1 MSSNKL
7 VDWINDSVTEW
18 RDHRDTNYLEDWKEF
33 ERLWRGIWAAEDIT
47 RISERSRITSPALQ
61 QAIENHTAEIEEAVF
76 GQGDYL
82 FDIDDDMMDN
92 DPTDVEYMKRYMKEC
107 FKKNKVRKAVGD
119 VILLASI
126 YGTGIGEITVKKSK
140 ELIPTTQPM
149 EGLDVSAIGVQE
161 VDKINVTLRPIN
173 PQNFLIDP
181 NATSIEDAMGVAIEE
196 FVSAHSVAQAI
207 KQGIYK
213 DSKLLGD
220 ESPPDSDLEA
230 SFIDEQYDDDKIRV
244 LRYYGLVPKHLLD
257 SAMKEDGEVVD
268 LFAENKN
275 SNKNGDMSDLM
286 EEYGDL
292 VEAVVVIANESYL
305 LKAEQSPYM
314 MKDRPVVAYQDDTI
328 PNRFWGRGV
337 AEKGYNMQKAID
349 AQLRSHL
356 DSLALATVP
365 MMAMDA
371 TRLPRGSKFE
381 VRPGKTILTNG
392 NPAEIL
398 MPFKFGTVDGANI
411 QTAQQFE
418 QMLLQATGTMDTAG
432 MQSQPEGANMS
443 FALSAIIKKNK
454 RTLVNF
460 QDSFLIP
467 FIEKAAWRF
476 MQFDPDH
483 FKTKDWKFIPSST
496 LGMLA
501 REVEQQ
507 QFINLMKTLGPD
519 SPLLPI
525 LMQGVLETS
534 NLANKTQLLQ
544 QLAQAQQ
551 PDPQQQQIQMQQ
563 MQLQMGL
570 IAAQTADLNTKAGK
584 QQAEAQQIA
593 VETQLEP
600 EVVKAK
606 LVAALSTNL
615 KEGEEDDK
623 EFERRVKVSELLLKE
638 KELDLKEKDR
648 QQNLDIVKM
657 QMEESKSSN
666 ESFTK
671 ALKPNG

>member
-7 VDWINDSVTEW
+7 VDWINDNVSEW
-18 RDHRDTNYLEDWKEF
+18 RDHRDDNYLSDWKEY
-33 ERLWRGIWAAEDIT
+33 ERLWRGIWAAEDKV
-47 RISERSRITSPALQ
+47 RESERSRITSPALQ

-82 FDIDDDMMDN
+82 FDIEDDMEDN
-92 DPTDVEYMKRYMKEC
+92 DPSDVEYMKNYMKEC

-126 YGTGIGEITVKKSK
+126 YGTGIGEITVKKTK
-140 ELIPTTQPM
+140 ELYPTTQPI

-161 VDKINVTLRPIN
+161 VEKVRVALRPIN

-196 FVSAHSVAQAI
+196 FVSAHAVAQAI
-207 KQGIYK
+207 SQGIYRDVK
-213 DSKLLGD
+213 SLGD
-220 ESPPDSDLEA
+220 DSVPDSDLEP
-230 SFIDEQYDDDKIRV
+230 SSIDTAYDDDKIRV
-244 LRYYGLVPKHLLD
+244 LRYYGLVPKNLLE
-257 SAMKEDGEVVD
+257 SALKEDGDIVS
-268 LFAENKN
+268 LFGEEEE
-275 SNKNGDMSDLM
+275 SGDVSDLM

-292 VEAVVVIANESYL
+292 VEAVVVIANETSL
-305 LKAEQSPYM
+305 LKAEQTPYM

-398 MPFKFGTVDGANI
+398 MPFKFGSVDGANI

-467 FIEKAAWRF
+467 FVEKAAWRF

-483 FKTKDWKFIPSST
+483 FKAQDWKFIPSST

-544 QLAQAQQ
+544 QLAQSQQ
-551 PDPQQQQIQMQQ
+551 PDPQAQQMQQ
-563 MQLQMGL
+563 QQVQMQMGL
-570 IAAQTADLNTKAGK
+570 LAAQTADLNTKAGK
-584 QQAEAQQIA
+584 QQAEAQQIM

-615 KEGEEDDK
+615 KEGQGDDK
-623 EFERRVKVSELLLKE
+623 EFERRIKVADLLLKE
-638 KELDLKEKDR
+638 KTLDLKAVDSA
-648 QQNLDIVKM
+648 QNRDIVMM
-657 QMEESKSSN
+657 QMNNKN
-666 ESFTK
+666 N
-671 ALKPNG
+671 P

>member
-18 RDHRDTNYLEDWKEF
+18 RDHRDNNYLSDWKEY
-33 ERLWRGIWAAEDIT
+33 ERLWRGIWASEDKL
-47 RISERSRITSPALQ
+47 RDSERSRITSPALQ

-82 FDIDDDMMDN
+82 FDIDDDMEDT
-92 DPTDVEYMKRYMKEC
+92 DPSDVEYMKRYMKEC
-107 FKKNKVRKAVGD
+107 FKKNKIRKAVGD

-126 YGTGIGEITVKKSK
+126 YGTGIGEITVKKTL
-140 ELIPTTQPM
+140 ELVPATRPID
-149 EGLDVSAIGVQE
+149 GLDITTIGVEE
-161 VDKINVTLRPIN
+161 VEKVRVALRPIS

-181 NATSIEDAMGVAIEE
+181 NATSIEEAMGVAIEE
-196 FVSAHSVAQAI
+196 FVSAHTVAQAI
-207 KQGIYK
+207 RMGIYADVK
-213 DSKLLGD
+213 DISD
-220 ESPPDSDLEA
+220 DSTPDRDLEA
-230 SFIDEQYDDDKIRV
+230 SFIDDEYNDDKIRI
-244 LRYYGLVPKHLLD
+244 LRYYGLVPKKLLEAALNDDD
-257 SAMKEDGEVVD
+257 SAIVD
-268 LFAENKN
+268 LFEKEEEDQ
-275 SNKNGDMSDLM
+275 GEISDLM

-292 VEAVVVIANESYL
+292 VEAIVVIANEETL
-305 LKAEQSPYM
+305 LKAEKSPYM
-314 MKDRPVVAYQDDTI
+314 MQDRPVVAYQDDTI

-392 NPAEIL
+392 NPQEIL
-398 MPFKFGTVDGANI
+398 MPFKFGSVDGANI

-418 QMLLQATGTMDTAG
+418 QMLLQATGTMDTAA
-432 MQSQPEGANMS
+432 MQTQPEGANMS

-467 FIEKAAWRF
+467 FVEKAAWRF
-476 MQFDPDH
+476 MQFDPEH
-483 FKTKDWKFIPSST
+483 FKTQDWKFIPSST

-551 PDPQQQQIQMQQ
+551 PDPQAQQMQMQQ
-563 MQLQMGL
+563 AQLQMGL
-570 IAAQTADLNTKAGK
+570 VAAQTADLNTKAGK
-584 QQAEAQQIA
+584 QQAEAKQIA

-600 EVVKAK
+600 ELVKAK

-615 KEGEEDDK
+615 DAGQGDDK
-623 EFERRVKVSELLLKE
+623 EFERRVKVADLLLKE
-638 KELDLKEKDR
+638 KTLNLKAVDSA
-648 QQNLDIVKM
+648 QNREIVKM
-657 QMEESKSSN
+657 QMNSKNNS
-666 ESFTK
+666 
-671 ALKPNG
+671 

>member
-7 VDWINDSVTEW
+7 VDWINDNVSEW
-18 RDHRDTNYLEDWKEF
+18 RDHRDDNYLSDWKEY
-33 ERLWRGIWAAEDIT
+33 ERLWRGIWAAEDKV
-47 RISERSRITSPALQ
+47 RDSERSRITSPALQ

-82 FDIDDDMMDN
+82 FDIEDDMEDQN
-92 DPTDVEYMKRYMKEC
+92 PADVEYMKRYMKEC

-126 YGTGIGEITVKKSK
+126 YGTGIGEITVKKTK
-140 ELIPTTQPM
+140 ELYPTTQPI

-161 VDKINVTLRPIN
+161 VEKVRVALRPVN

-207 KQGIYK
+207 NQGIYRDVK
-213 DSKLLGD
+213 DLGD
-220 ESPPDSDLEA
+220 DSTPDSDLEA
-230 SFIDEQYDDDKIRV
+230 SFIDTEYTDDKIRV
-244 LRYYGLVPKHLLD
+244 LRYYGLVPKNLLE
-257 SAMKEDGEVVD
+257 SALKEDGDIVSLFGDEDESGEVS
-268 LFAENKN
+268 E
-275 SNKNGDMSDLM
+275 LM

-292 VEAVVVIANESYL
+292 VEAVVVIANEHSL
-305 LKAEQSPYM
+305 LKAEKSPYM
-314 MKDRPVVAYQDDTI
+314 MKDRPIVAYQDDTI

-392 NPAEIL
+392 NPQEIL
-398 MPFKFGTVDGANI
+398 MPFKFGSVDGANI

-418 QMLLQATGTMDTAG
+418 QMLLQATGTMDTAA
-432 MQSQPEGANMS
+432 MQTQPEGANMS

-467 FIEKAAWRF
+467 FVEKAAWRF
-476 MQFDPDH
+476 MQFDPEH
-483 FKTKDWKFIPSST
+483 FKTQDWKFIPSST

-551 PDPQQQQIQMQQ
+551 PDPQAQQMQMQQ
-563 MQLQMGL
+563 AQLQMGL
-570 IAAQTADLNTKAGK
+570 VAAQTADLNTKAGK

-615 KEGEEDDK
+615 DAGQGDDR
-623 EFERRVKVSELLLKE
+623 EFERRVKVADLLLKE
-638 KELDLKEKDR
+638 KTLNLKAVDSA
-648 QQNLDIVKM
+648 QNREIVKM
-657 QMEESKSSN
+657 QMNSKN
-666 ESFTK
+666 N
-671 ALKPNG
+671 P

>member
-7 VDWINDSVTEW
+7 VDWINDNVSEW
-18 RDHRDTNYLEDWKEF
+18 RDHRDDNYLSDWKEY
-33 ERLWRGIWAAEDIT
+33 ERLWRGIWAAEDKV
-47 RISERSRITSPALQ
+47 RDSERSRITSPALQ

-82 FDIDDDMMDN
+82 FDIEDDMEDQN
-92 DPTDVEYMKRYMKEC
+92 PADVEYMKRYMKEC
-107 FKKNKVRKAVGD
+107 FKKNKIRKAVGD
-119 VILLASI
+119 IILLASI
-126 YGTGIGEITVKKSK
+126 YGTGIGEVTVKKTK
-140 ELIPTTQPM
+140 ELYPTTQPL

-161 VDKINVTLRPIN
+161 VEKVRVALRPIN

-207 KQGIYK
+207 NQGIYRDVK
-213 DSKLLGD
+213 DLGD
-220 ESPPDSDLEA
+220 DSTPDSDLEA
-230 SFIDEQYDDDKIRV
+230 SFIDTEYDDDKIRV
-244 LRYYGLVPKHLLD
+244 LRYYGLVPKNLLE
-257 SAMKEDGEVVD
+257 SALKEDGDVVS
-268 LFAENKN
+268 LFGDEEGESENI
-275 SNKNGDMSDLM
+275 SDLM

-292 VEAVVVIANESYL
+292 VEAVVVIANESSL
-305 LKAEQSPYM
+305 LKAEKSPYM
-314 MKDRPVVAYQDDTI
+314 MKDRPVVSYQDDTI

-398 MPFKFGTVDGANI
+398 MPFKFGSVDGANI

-418 QMLLQATGTMDTAG
+418 QMLLQATGTMDTAA
-432 MQSQPEGANMS
+432 MQTQPEGANMS

-476 MQFDPDH
+476 MQFDPEH
-483 FKTKDWKFIPSST
+483 FKSQDWKFIPSST

-544 QLAQAQQ
+544 QLAQSQQ
-551 PDPQQQQIQMQQ
+551 PDPQAQQMQMQQ
-563 MQLQMGL
+563 AQLQMGL
-570 IAAQTADLNTKAGK
+570 VAAQTADLNTKAGK

-615 KEGEEDDK
+615 DVGQGDDR
-623 EFERRVKVSELLLKE
+623 EFERRVKVADLLLKE
-638 KELDLKEKDR
+638 KTLNLKAVDSVENR
-648 QQNLDIVKM
+648 EIVKM
-657 QMEESKSSN
+657 QMN
-666 ESFTK
+666 NQNN
-671 ALKPNG
+671 P